1 MMAEKKA
8 AKKINPKV
16 AAKIKALLTFSGNPK
31 DIIDTNPQYKIRLDD
46 PTSNT
51 VVTEAFVFKSS
62 IGSGNAG
69 KMVLRRGASK
79 RKAELARASAHAK
92 IANPTS
98 QENDEEAEGRAMG
111 AVMMDVA
118 REVGV
123 KDPQSMTDSEY
134 EYVMNVSM
142 QKQDSFRQY
151 KDKFLRDILDRQ
163 NDRGGLTS
171 SFDPMLD
178 ADGEVLSEKT
188 EVEQDPDVKDEPG
201 TQPKK
206 YYKGLSKKEKEAR
219 AKQFKKGS
227 ESDDDDAKAY
237 EPAPGDED
245 AKTKP
250 SKHTKK
256 YEKMF
261 GEDLNEAEMHVNSLG
276 KWVHKGPAD
285 YAEKLKSFFGNPDVT
300 EKQGYGRVRTA
311 TWYNVDGF
319 DSLTVEDE
327 NTVKYHPIP
336 GVQVYVYG
344 MKKLVVPK
352 EMVEPLHKSS
362 ETIKIDQLK
371 NEVTASCASTT
382 ICAVTLNFVMDCIA
396 GKAQPTIQEYDNRVL
411 AVSED
416 DKLDPDFEWW
426 PDITMDMREKPLSE
440 SFILTKAKYLLEN
453 KGVRNKAKETGIPYS
468 ILNQVFKRGKA
479 AWKTGHRPGTTPDQW
494 GYARINSFATGGKT
508 RTTADKDLWKKYQ
521 EYKKKKK
528 KKKTKSEEYLE
539 EATYQGKKVKLG
551 DPIRNPSGSRKKFRV
566 YVTHPKTGNV
576 VKVEFGDPNMEIKR
590 DDPKRRAAFRS
601 RHGCDAVTYE
611 DDRHTPKYWSCYQW
625 RADAKVDN

>member
-1 MMAEKKA
+1 MADNKDTAK
-8 AKKINPKV
+8 KKINPKV
-16 AAKIKALLTFSGNPK
+16 LDAIKATLTFSGNPR
-31 DIIDTNPQYKIRLDD
+31 DIIDTDPKYVLRLGDEN
-46 PTSNT
+46 SNT
-51 VVTEAFVFKSS
+51 VVSEAVTQSS
-62 IGSGNAG
+62 IASGNTKRITASRNARKNTA
-69 KMVLRRGASK
+69 KMQ
-79 RKAELARASAHAK
+79 RAAQAAK

-98 QENDEEAEGRAMG
+98 QDNNEQAESEAMG
-111 AVMMDVA
+111 LVMMDVA

-123 KDPQSMTDSEY
+123 KDPQSMSPSEAD
-134 EYVMNVSM
+134 YVMNVAI
-142 QKQDSFRQY
+142 QKQDSFRKY
-151 KDKFLRDILDRQ
+151 KDQSLRRILDTQ
-163 NDRGGLTS
+163 NNRG
-171 SFDPMLD
+171 DINE
-178 ADGEVLSEKT
+178 AKK
-188 EVEQDPDVKDEPG
+188 EVEQDPDVKDKPG

-219 AKQFKKGS
+219 ARQFEKGRKS
-227 ESDDDDAKAY
+227 KDDDAKAY
-237 EPAPGDED
+237 KPAPGDKD

-285 YAEKLKSFFGNPDVT
+285 YAEKLKSFFGKPDVT
-300 EKQGYGRVRTA
+300 EKQEYGRVRTA

-396 GKAQPTIQEYDNRVL
+396 GKAQPTTQEYDKRVL
-411 AVSED
+411 AVAED
-416 DKLDPDFEWW
+416 NKLDPDFEWW
-426 PDITMDMREKPLSE
+426 PDATMDMREKPLFE
-440 SFILTKAKYLLEN
+440 SFLPTKRKYLLEN
-453 KGVRNKAKETGIPYS
+453 KGVRNKVKETGIPYS
-468 ILNQVFKRGKA
+468 ILIQVFKRGKA
-479 AWKTGHRPGTTPDQW
+479 AWKTGHRPGTNPDQW

-528 KKKTKSEEYLE
+528 KKTRKEEYLE
-539 EATYQGKKVKLG
+539 EATYRGRKVKLG

>member
-1 MMAEKKA
+1 MAEKKA

-51 VVTEAFVFKSS
+51 VVTEAFVTKSS
-62 IGSGNAG
+62 IGSGNTNRVTASYNARKNTA
-69 KMVLRRGASK
+69 KMQ
-79 RKAELARASAHAK
+79 RAAQAAK

-142 QKQDSFRQY
+142 QKQDSLRQY

-178 ADGEVLSEKT
+178 AAGEVLSEKT

-227 ESDDDDAKAY
+227 ESEDDDAKAY
-237 EPAPGDED
+237 KPAPGDKD
-245 AKTKP
+245 AKTEP

-261 GEDLNEAEMHVNSLG
+261 GEEEDL
-276 KWVHKGPAD
+276 
-285 YAEKLKSFFGNPDVT
+285 
-300 EKQGYGRVRTA
+300 
-311 TWYNVDGF
+311 
-319 DSLTVEDE
+319 
-327 NTVKYHPIP
+327 
-336 GVQVYVYG
+336 
-344 MKKLVVPK
+344 K
-352 EMVEPLHKSS
+352 EV
-362 ETIKIDQLK
+362 
-371 NEVTASCASTT
+371 
-382 ICAVTLNFVMDCIA
+382 F
-396 GKAQPTIQEYDNRVL
+396 
-411 AVSED
+411 
-416 DKLDPDFEWW
+416 
-426 PDITMDMREKPLSE
+426 
-440 SFILTKAKYLLEN
+440 N
-453 KGVRNKAKETGIPYS
+453 KGVRKKAKETGIPYS

>member
-1 MMAEKKA
+1 M
-8 AKKINPKV
+8 AKKKESKKVSPKV
-16 AAKIKALLTFSGNPK
+16 LEKIKAMLTPSGNPK
-31 DIIDTNPQYKIRLDD
+31 DIIDTEPQYKLRLDD
-46 PTSNT
+46 PNSNT
-51 VVTEAFVFKSS
+51 VVTEAHVTTST
-62 IGSGNAG
+62 IGSDNSRRFN
-69 KMVLRRGASK
+69 LSRGAST
-79 RKAELARASAHAK
+79 RQAELKRASAHAK

-98 QENDEEAEGRAMG
+98 QENDEDAEGQAMS

-118 REVGV
+118 KEVGV
-123 KDPQSMTDSEY
+123 KDPQSMTDSEI
-134 EYVMNVSM
+134 EHVMNVTI
-142 QKQDSFRQY
+142 QKQDSIRQY
-151 KDKFLRDILDRQ
+151 KDKALRAILDRQ

-171 SFDPMLD
+171 SFDPLAALTGD
-178 ADGEVLSEKT
+178 VLSEKT
-188 EVEQDPDVKDEPG
+188 EVEQDPDVKDKPG

-227 ESDDDDAKAY
+227 ESKDDDAKAY
-237 EPAPGDED
+237 KQAPGDKD

-261 GEDLNEAEMHVNSLG
+261 GEEIEI
-276 KWVHKGPAD
+276 
-285 YAEKLKSFFGNPDVT
+285 
-300 EKQGYGRVRTA
+300 
-311 TWYNVDGF
+311 
-319 DSLTVEDE
+319 VE
-327 NTVKYHPIP
+327 V
-336 GVQVYVYG
+336 
-344 MKKLVVPK
+344 
-352 EMVEPLHKSS
+352 
-362 ETIKIDQLK
+362 
-371 NEVTASCASTT
+371 
-382 ICAVTLNFVMDCIA
+382 F
-396 GKAQPTIQEYDNRVL
+396 
-411 AVSED
+411 
-416 DKLDPDFEWW
+416 
-426 PDITMDMREKPLSE
+426 
-440 SFILTKAKYLLEN
+440 N
-453 KGVRNKAKETGIPYS
+453 KGVRKKAKETGIPYS

-528 KKKTKSEEYLE
+528 KKTKSEEHLQ
-539 EATYQGKKVKLG
+539 EAKYQGKTVKLG
-551 DPIRNPSGSRKKFRV
+551 DPIRNPAGSKKKFRV

-601 RHGCDAVTYE
+601 RHGCDAVSYE

>member
-1 MMAEKKA
+1 MSKKKA

-16 AAKIKALLTFSGNPK
+16 AAKIKSLLTFSGNPK
-31 DIIDTNPQYKIRLDD
+31 DIIDTKPQYKLRLDD
-46 PTSNT
+46 PNSNT
-51 VVTEAFVFKSS
+51 MVTEAFATKSS

-69 KMVLRRGASK
+69 RMTLSRGASK

-98 QENDEEAEGRAMG
+98 KENDDEAEGRAMG

-118 REVGV
+118 KEVGV
-123 KDPQSMTDSEY
+123 KDPQAMTDSEY
-134 EYVMNVSM
+134 EYVMNVTM
-142 QKQDSFRQY
+142 QKQDSMRQY

-178 ADGEVLSEKT
+178 ASGEVLSEKT
-188 EVEQDPDVKDEPG
+188 EVEQDPDVKDKPG

-227 ESDDDDAKAY
+227 DSKDDDAKAY
-237 EPAPGDED
+237 KKAPGDEG

-261 GEDLNEAEMHVNSLG
+261 GEEEDLGEA
-276 KWVHKGPAD
+276 
-285 YAEKLKSFFGNPDVT
+285 F
-300 EKQGYGRVRTA
+300 
-311 TWYNVDGF
+311 
-319 DSLTVEDE
+319 
-327 NTVKYHPIP
+327 
-336 GVQVYVYG
+336 
-344 MKKLVVPK
+344 
-352 EMVEPLHKSS
+352 
-362 ETIKIDQLK
+362 
-371 NEVTASCASTT
+371 
-382 ICAVTLNFVMDCIA
+382 
-396 GKAQPTIQEYDNRVL
+396 
-411 AVSED
+411 
-416 DKLDPDFEWW
+416 
-426 PDITMDMREKPLSE
+426 
-440 SFILTKAKYLLEN
+440 N
-453 KGVRNKAKETGIPYS
+453 KGVRKKSKETGIPYS

-528 KKKTKSEEYLE
+528 KKTKSEEHLQ
-539 EATYQGKKVKLG
+539 EAKYQGKTVKLG
-551 DPIRNPSGSRKKFRV
+551 DPIRNPSGSKKKFRV

-611 DDRHTPKYWSCYQW
+611 DDRHTPKYWSCKMW
-625 RADAKVDN
+625 EKNKTVSDLD

>member
-1 MMAEKKA
+1 MAEKKA

-142 QKQDSFRQY
+142 QKQDSLRQY

-178 ADGEVLSEKT
+178 AAGEVLSEKT

-219 AKQFKKGS
+219 AKKFKKGS
-227 ESDDDDAKAY
+227 DSEDDDAKAY
-237 EPAPGDED
+237 TPAPGDKD

-261 GEDLNEAEMHVNSLG
+261 GEDLNEIS
-276 KWVHKGPAD
+276 
-285 YAEKLKSFFGNPDVT
+285 
-300 EKQGYGRVRTA
+300 
-311 TWYNVDGF
+311 
-319 DSLTVEDE
+319 
-327 NTVKYHPIP
+327 
-336 GVQVYVYG
+336 
-344 MKKLVVPK
+344 
-352 EMVEPLHKSS
+352 
-362 ETIKIDQLK
+362 
-371 NEVTASCASTT
+371 
-382 ICAVTLNFVMDCIA
+382 
-396 GKAQPTIQEYDNRVL
+396 
-411 AVSED
+411 
-416 DKLDPDFEWW
+416 
-426 PDITMDMREKPLSE
+426 
-440 SFILTKAKYLLEN
+440 LLEN

>member
-1 MMAEKKA
+1 M
-8 AKKINPKV
+8 AKKKESKKVSPKV
-16 AAKIKALLTFSGNPK
+16 LEKIKAMLTPSGNPK
-31 DIIDTNPQYKIRLDD
+31 DIIDTEPQYKLRLDD
-46 PTSNT
+46 PNSNT
-51 VVTEAFVFKSS
+51 VVTEAYATDSS
-62 IGSGNAG
+62 IRSNMTG
-69 KMVLRRGASK
+69 KQNLSRGASK
-79 RKAELARASAHAK
+79 RRAELKRASAHAK

-98 QENDEEAEGRAMG
+98 QENDEDAEGQAMS

-118 REVGV
+118 KEVGV

-134 EYVMNVSM
+134 EYVMNVTM
-142 QKQDSFRQY
+142 QKQDSIRQY
-151 KDKFLRDILDRQ
+151 KDKALRAILDRQ

-171 SFDPMLD
+171 SFDPLAALTGD
-178 ADGEVLSEKT
+178 VLSEKT

-227 ESDDDDAKAY
+227 ESKDDDAKAY
-237 EPAPGDED
+237 KQAPGDKD
-245 AKTKP
+245 AETKP
-250 SKHTKK
+250 SKYTKK
-256 YEKMF
+256 YKEK
-261 GEDLNEAEMHVNSLG
+261 
-276 KWVHKGPAD
+276 
-285 YAEKLKSFFGNPDVT
+285 
-300 EKQGYGRVRTA
+300 
-311 TWYNVDGF
+311 F
-319 DSLTVEDE
+319 DEEVE
-327 NTVKYHPIP
+327 I
-336 GVQVYVYG
+336 
-344 MKKLVVPK
+344 
-352 EMVEPLHKSS
+352 VE
-362 ETIKIDQLK
+362 
-371 NEVTASCASTT
+371 V
-382 ICAVTLNFVMDCIA
+382 F
-396 GKAQPTIQEYDNRVL
+396 
-411 AVSED
+411 
-416 DKLDPDFEWW
+416 
-426 PDITMDMREKPLSE
+426 
-440 SFILTKAKYLLEN
+440 N
-453 KGVRNKAKETGIPYS
+453 KGVRKKAKETGIPYS

-528 KKKTKSEEYLE
+528 KKTKSEEHLQ
-539 EATYQGKKVKLG
+539 EAKYQGKTVKLG
-551 DPIRNPSGSRKKFRV
+551 DPIRNPAGSKKKFRV

>member
-1 MMAEKKA
+1 M
-8 AKKINPKV
+8 AKKKESKKVSPKV
-16 AAKIKALLTFSGNPK
+16 LEKIKAMLTPSGNPK
-31 DIIDTNPQYKIRLDD
+31 DIIDTEPQYKLRLDD
-46 PTSNT
+46 PNSNT
-51 VVTEAFVFKSS
+51 VVTEAYATDSS
-62 IGSGNAG
+62 IRSNLTG
-69 KMVLRRGASK
+69 KQNISRAASK
-79 RKAELARASAHAK
+79 NQAALQRGSALAR

-98 QENDEEAEGRAMG
+98 KENDEQAEGQAMG

-118 REVGV
+118 KEVGV

-134 EYVMNVSM
+134 EYVMNVTM
-142 QKQDSFRQY
+142 QKQDSIRQY
-151 KDKFLRDILDRQ
+151 KDKALRAILDKQ

-171 SFDPMLD
+171 SFDPLAALTGD
-178 ADGEVLSEKT
+178 VLSEKT
-188 EVEQDPDVKDEPG
+188 EVEQDPDVKDKPG

-227 ESDDDDAKAY
+227 ESKDDDAKAY
-237 EPAPGDED
+237 KKAPGDKD

-261 GEDLNEAEMHVNSLG
+261 GEEIEI
-276 KWVHKGPAD
+276 
-285 YAEKLKSFFGNPDVT
+285 
-300 EKQGYGRVRTA
+300 
-311 TWYNVDGF
+311 
-319 DSLTVEDE
+319 VE
-327 NTVKYHPIP
+327 V
-336 GVQVYVYG
+336 
-344 MKKLVVPK
+344 
-352 EMVEPLHKSS
+352 
-362 ETIKIDQLK
+362 
-371 NEVTASCASTT
+371 
-382 ICAVTLNFVMDCIA
+382 F
-396 GKAQPTIQEYDNRVL
+396 
-411 AVSED
+411 
-416 DKLDPDFEWW
+416 
-426 PDITMDMREKPLSE
+426 
-440 SFILTKAKYLLEN
+440 N
-453 KGVRNKAKETGIPYS
+453 KGVRKKAKETGIPYS

-528 KKKTKSEEYLE
+528 KKTKSEEYLE
-539 EATYQGKKVKLG
+539 EAKYQGKTVKLG
-551 DPIRNPSGSRKKFRV
+551 DPIRNPSGSKKKFRV

-611 DDRHTPKYWSCYQW
+611 DDRHTPKYWSCHQW
-625 RADAKVDN
+625 RANAKVDN

>member
-1 MMAEKKA
+1 M
-8 AKKINPKV
+8 AKKKESKKVSPKV
-16 AAKIKALLTFSGNPK
+16 LEKIKAMLTPSGNPK
-31 DIIDTNPQYKIRLDD
+31 DIIDTEPQYKLRLDD
-46 PTSNT
+46 PNSNT
-51 VVTEAFVFKSS
+51 VVTEAYATDSTIRS
-62 IGSGNAG
+62 NLTG
-69 KMVLRRGASK
+69 KQNISRSASK
-79 RKAELARASAHAK
+79 NQAELKRASAHAK

-98 QENDEEAEGRAMG
+98 QENDEDAESQAMS

-118 REVGV
+118 KEVGV

-134 EYVMNVSM
+134 EYVMNVTM
-142 QKQDSFRQY
+142 QKQDSIRQY
-151 KDKFLRDILDRQ
+151 KDKALRAILDRQ

-171 SFDPMLD
+171 SFDPLAALTGD
-178 ADGEVLSEKT
+178 VLSEKT
-188 EVEQDPDVKDEPG
+188 EVEQDPDVKDKPG

-227 ESDDDDAKAY
+227 ESKDDDAKAY
-237 EPAPGDED
+237 KKAPGDKD

-256 YEKMF
+256 YKKMF
-261 GEDLNEAEMHVNSLG
+261 GEEM
-276 KWVHKGPAD
+276 
-285 YAEKLKSFFGNPDVT
+285 EI
-300 EKQGYGRVRTA
+300 
-311 TWYNVDGF
+311 
-319 DSLTVEDE
+319 VE
-327 NTVKYHPIP
+327 T
-336 GVQVYVYG
+336 
-344 MKKLVVPK
+344 
-352 EMVEPLHKSS
+352 
-362 ETIKIDQLK
+362 
-371 NEVTASCASTT
+371 
-382 ICAVTLNFVMDCIA
+382 F
-396 GKAQPTIQEYDNRVL
+396 
-411 AVSED
+411 
-416 DKLDPDFEWW
+416 
-426 PDITMDMREKPLSE
+426 
-440 SFILTKAKYLLEN
+440 N
-453 KGVRNKAKETGIPYS
+453 KGVRKKSKETGIPYS

-528 KKKTKSEEYLE
+528 KKTKSEEHLQ
-539 EATYQGKKVKLG
+539 EAKYQGKTVKLG
-551 DPIRNPSGSRKKFRV
+551 DPIRNPAGSKKKFRV

-625 RADAKVDN
+625 RADAKVDS